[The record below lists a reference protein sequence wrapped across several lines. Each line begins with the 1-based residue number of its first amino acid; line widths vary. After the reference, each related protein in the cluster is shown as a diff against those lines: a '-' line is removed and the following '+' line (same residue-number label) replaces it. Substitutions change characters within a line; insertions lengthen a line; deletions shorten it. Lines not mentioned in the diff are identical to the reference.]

1 MKNLDGQYL
10 RRIKSV
16 LKEAL
21 VTENG
26 IVGFSRLRLSSL
38 LSSPNQMLSSLSA
51 SNIEPDSDN
60 TAKAVAALK
69 FLGEHFPIE
78 SLLNHF
84 ELETH
89 FACFQQ
95 ERNPSFTANCNIL
108 ITLLHT
114 AVPIH
119 YIDQIRKAATFIC
132 DQWWKNE
139 GILTETW
146 VGFP

>member
-10 RRIKSV
+10 RRIRSV

-21 VTENG
+21 VTEKG
-26 IVGFSRLRLSSL
+26 IVGFSNLRLNSL
-38 LSSPNQMLSSLSA
+38 LSFRNQILFSLLA
-51 SNIEPDSDN
+51 SKIEPDSDN
-60 TAKAVAALK
+60 TAKALAALN

-78 SLLNHF
+78 SLLKHF

-95 ERNPSFTANCNIL
+95 ERNPSFTANCNVL

-114 AVPIH
+114 PVRIH

-132 DQWWKNE
+132 NQWWKNE

-146 VGFP
+146 VCFP